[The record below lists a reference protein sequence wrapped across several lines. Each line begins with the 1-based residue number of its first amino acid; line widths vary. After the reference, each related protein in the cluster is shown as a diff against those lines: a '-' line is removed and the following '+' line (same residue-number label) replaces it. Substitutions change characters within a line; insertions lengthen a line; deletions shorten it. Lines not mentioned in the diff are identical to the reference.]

1 MFSAMRWLAIEV
13 AIDAPADKDDG
24 HPVHTAAKV
33 VCDAR
38 FARIVQ
44 EVAAD
49 HAEREAAG
57 CDDNQ
62 LRHDTPHAVSHGLI
76 GF

>member
-1 MFSAMRWLAIEV
+1 
-13 AIDAPADKDDG
+13 
-24 HPVHTAAKV
+24 VHTAAKI

-44 EVAAD
+44 EAAVD

-62 LRHDTPHAVSHGLI
+62 LRQDTPHAVSHGLI
-76 GF
+76 GVLGLLLYNFGLRNTDNHIS